1 MQKNKNQQTNEED
14 LKYVMLPRKMFKDYD
29 VTLTT
34 VSVYAYMLA
43 RYKFFKSLNKEY
55 FESIEA
61 IAENCFCSTASVK
74 TALNF
79 LCKNALLER
88 GKLKGAT
95 FNKNVYVLHD
105 KYSLFNSPSTIR
117 VDRKETK
124 VPHWLEDDE
133 SLPF

>member
-1 MQKNKNQQTNEED
+1 MQKNKTKQNNEED
-14 LKYVMLPRKMFKDYD
+14 LKYVIIPRKMFKDYD

-34 VSVYAYMLA
+34 VSIYAYMLA
-43 RYKFFKSLNKEY
+43 RFRFFKSLNKEY

-105 KYSLFNSPSTIR
+105 KYELFSKAQKQDYRESS
-117 VDRKETK
+117 
-124 VPHWLEDDE
+124 WLEDD
-133 SLPF
+133 SILPF